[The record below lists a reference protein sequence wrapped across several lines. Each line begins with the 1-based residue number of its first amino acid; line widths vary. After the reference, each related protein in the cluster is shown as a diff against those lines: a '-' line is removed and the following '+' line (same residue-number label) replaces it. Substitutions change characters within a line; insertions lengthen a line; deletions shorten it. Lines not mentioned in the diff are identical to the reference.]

1 MRISILEVTTALT
14 HDRAQHWLEQ
24 LDMIQEVLYHEID
37 NGRYRD
43 LPAHSEFKLA
53 VLSTGI
59 DAQRPVIRAAQNSK
73 RLLEIRDFTSQNNQ
87 GDPGDD
93 DGHGTDNVVSI
104 LRMTRYANI
113 YVGKVGGILMEES
126 DIANVS
132 PDRSQHLFVV
142 LHLTVTKR
150 TPES

>member
-43 LPAHSEFKLA
+43 LPTHSEFKLA
-53 VLSTGI
+53 VLSSGV

-73 RLLEIRDFTSQNNQ
+73 RLLEIRDFTSQNDQ
-87 GDPGDD
+87 GDPDDD

-126 DIANVS
+126 DIVKVS
-132 PDRSQHLFVV
+132 PGRSQHLFVV
-142 LHLTVTKR
+142 LDSYQR